1 MGSVRG
7 TLTATEIGKW
17 IFLVNPGFSESLH
30 FPLSPFNLI
39 RVSNYSNLTE
49 VDQSPVTLGGAAVCV
64 L

>member
-17 IFLVNPGFSESLH
+17 IFLVNPGFSESIH
-30 FPLSPFNLI
+30 FRCRVFNLI
-39 RVSNYSNLTE
+39 KGPHYSNLTE